1 MNIAWYVLES
11 ALVFPVLG
19 LFIYFLVRKDAAKNG
34 EEIRQRQANCHK

>member
-1 MNIAWYVLES
+1 MTIALFLLES